1 MVSLLLVSGVLCEYK
16 NYIPRSHLTP
26 PHQHTYTQLPLNVF
40 DMEDEELEDLRAEG
54 NEQWEVRYCAE
65 HKFTVMAY
73 YVLIT

>member
-1 MVSLLLVSGVLCEYK
+1 M
-16 NYIPRSHLTP
+16 
-26 PHQHTYTQLPLNVF
+26 YTQLPLNVF

-65 HKFTVMAY
+65 HKFTVMSY